1 MKVIDIKG
9 PIVSSSDYWIY
20 EWLGIEASC
29 PKVVNKTLKG
39 LSGEDITVEINS
51 GGGSVFA
58 GSEIYTSL
66 KDYKG
71 KVTVKIVGL
80 AASAASVI
88 AMSGDVI
95 IMSPTAQLMIHNAS
109 TRKQGDYRDME
120 HTAEFLKGVNE
131 SISNAYKIKS
141 GLTTDELLT
150 LMDNETWM
158 TAKTA
163 LELGLADEIMFEDT
177 ASQVVA
183 GVDTSGILP
192 PEVINKLRSAL
203 KQPNNQEEN
212 AVIEQ
217 ELKNKLKELD
227 LKFTLKGLK

>member
-20 EWLGIEASC
+20 EWLGIEAAC

-39 LSGEDITVEINS
+39 LNGEDITVEINS

-109 TRKQGDYRDME
+109 TRMQGDYRDME

-158 TAKTA
+158 TSKQA
-163 LELGLADEIMFEDT
+163 LELGLIDEIMFKNEATQLT
-177 ASQVVA
+177 ASTITA
-183 GVDTSGILP
+183 GMIP
-192 PEVINKLRSAL
+192 HHVINKLRSTL
-203 KQPNNQEEN
+203 KKEGNQEEN
-212 AVIEQ
+212 AAIEQ
-217 ELKNKLKELD
+217 ELKNKLKQLD
-227 LKFTLKGLK
+227 LKFTIKGLK